1 MTPED
6 VLSLPSPL
14 LHVYVICIYKFT
26 WVYVHMLACACWKPD
41 VGVRRFR
48 LSLPTLLLLAL
59 EFIRLARLDG

>member
-6 VLSLPSPL
+6 VLSPRP
-14 LHVYVICIYKFT
+14 LHVYVICINKFT

-41 VGVRRFR
+41 VGVRRFH

-59 EFIRLARLDG
+59 EFIHLARLDD